1 MTDIAK
7 ESKIDEMT
15 PTVDEK
21 YKCFLWNYIKLDK
34 DLEFYENIDCMVD
47 KPKKQ
52 GTSEHIPSEN
62 DTVSGNTKRKAPE
75 KETPNKKAKK
85 TKQKKND
92 ESEDN
97 ESELEEES
105 SAVKNNQSKT
115 EDTID
120 IEKHNLKLIENA
132 RHMNYNE
139 IKKYGESF
147 CMVAS
152 TELQEEQLYI
162 GVPTGSTLSSNM
174 SIVLKC
180 ILRSR
185 YKGVYQADISK
196 LYNIDPRSAG
206 HYCKSLEEKG
216 CIIRRGVSISHTRT
230 NVCIHARFASDAKDV
245 DMSKAAEKGRRFYNV
260 NINNQSYNQ
269 LELRDA
275 MIELVKD
282 APGQRILAK
291 DVLGALGFK
300 ESKEV
305 KSWFNRSLNELCM
318 KGFFKKSNLKIDN
331 KGRYFRCI
339 HLLKLPE
346 EKEKGNIQ
354 TEVLREEI
362 SYPIRI
368 KSTKGELPILHYLHD
383 TSIQS
388 QLYQVIEASG
398 TQGVIAREIMF
409 SLNMDEHRLL
419 YKVIENTT
427 DLIKLNN
434 GHYSIHREF
443 EFEGR
448 SRRYRY
454 FTGNF
459 YLQVKENREEN
470 LPALSEVPYDFSEC
484 SEANIFRAIQYK
496 KVTPVKN
503 KSPAKQKEVKSTK
516 RKPKTNTA
524 ETENQNQ
531 KALTVETSHTNQTP
545 DIAMSPTKR
554 KTRSK
559 VAEMESQNQET
570 VLVET
575 PQMNQTMGN
584 KSTELP
590 QTNQSQRNVNVDASK
605 VDTTEESISKRTRQM
620 VIKDFFGGQKKRAR
634 QPEKSPA
641 IHSETK
647 KAKME
652 TESETASDCSQ
663 ELEPVIILESSPR
676 TKIPETNANISTLP
690 AVATEKQAKRKE
702 PKENGNSIFKSFFH
716 NRKSTNVY
724 MEQRMQ
730 VLKEFLDK
738 TPFIE
743 IDYNLKQDCQKR
755 MLELNGG
762 SMKSNVCIK
771 TIRRSIRELEERGEV
786 SIHTF
791 ECPLINGSKT
801 KKTFFMRGD
810 QTKDGP
816 EYNAYLEYLKS
827 RYTLNNA
834 YSHPAK
840 YENISIPVERLNER
854 LERMREE
861 LNKIIAE
868 GNTVKATTLKKQI
881 EHLSNNY
888 EKCMTKDHGTLS
900 NTWLISAVQY
910 GYSCARMVRAKKL
923 HEYLI
928 NLLNNPSDLE
938 GVNRKESTITSI
950 GLVANIPIGMLCEV
964 VGISNTNDAL
974 NEFLGDKKNLSVTL
988 YNTPEDVRLSM
999 VHPPV
1004 RFRNKLKGVLVHLEY
1019 LDLVTPCDKYN
1030 RNCGSSLAEIYTVNM
1045 KVELRDKRK
1054 IGAPLIRE
1062 FTMLSKEDIYMY
1074 WSELDY
1080 LYRGP
1085 TTIPT
1090 DELAPPPEDKRFRT
1104 IFMSLEKTISWVNP
1118 DVYSKPQRR
1127 ILNSYVDKINLST
1140 PLDNDRLIEEI
1151 ALDINCTPLVV
1162 RAYYSKVEGVFSRR
1176 NETKKARKIKK
1187 SLLSRSRKP
1196 GRPQIN
1202 MLDGRAVL
1210 HDNDQYA
1217 FKASKSGPVS
1227 ISDMAREPATLEDA
1241 INDEKRALF
1250 MDDLSGLP
1258 IIKNR
1263 MDRKIQRRSTA
1274 KRHNWSESEEEL
1286 LLLAVVILKCRGQR
1300 IVIRWPAITQV
1311 LDKSIEECRRRYSN
1325 LLKTLNFPEKVDRY
1339 LAMWEKLY
1347 KRGIVNGDIVDKNP
1361 FEAINFDLLGYVS
1374 YFIEKLTLE
1383 KSEIM
1388 EDRLPRTL
1396 KDIYTHFEI
1405 LRHEKLNS
1413 FYVEDDYHR
1422 HKTMAGKIKVINKR
1436 SFLSRG
1442 QKVSELDDH
1451 PVNLEK
1457 DTNSKEKL
1465 KSKYRC
1471 VALMALFTPSERFN
1485 VYYTWLLLQN
1495 FPAEIADEVLESL
1508 VESNVLIK
1516 YPKNDRI
1523 IPGKKN
1529 ALSQKFGTTFAGEL
1543 PLDLNIQAKEYYKF
1557 LNGKEDLIPLEGE
1570 LLSSGMMACVLDLVS
1585 RRKLIV
1591 DLKNRDAVLKKASAP
1606 INSVRIIKA
1615 GTSIYGVVAKKVP
1628 ELRTQ
1633 RTLTY
1638 DDNVKVEELS
1648 LDSFDYIFN
1657 SLLANTEDTS
1667 RQLLKDI
1674 VGVLKQKAGHG
1685 LVLSELKE
1693 ELGTYYLD
1701 KSIHDSLETLRHHSP
1716 PLVYIVGYSTI
1727 RYVLSPFVLEWSIN
1741 TSVKNVKRT
1750 DVMDEFLKDNM
1761 QISEKNGY
1769 FLPKLWTDVN
1779 GIVTTS
1785 LLRSFCRSI
1794 VDLIVNRPGVTTS
1807 TMLKHFNFFIT
1818 RKELHD
1824 ILVVLIEQGVVKQ
1837 RKVVVDCYEKTT
1849 VFSKSRTIRCSN
1861 KPFEISNHTQTSYWV
1876 NSDYYNYLE

>member
-1 MTDIAK
+1 
-7 ESKIDEMT
+7 MT

-47 KPKKQ
+47 KREKQ
-52 GTSEHIPSEN
+52 GTLEHIPSEN
-62 DTVSGNTKRKAPE
+62 NTVSGNTKH
-75 KETPNKKAKK
+75 
-85 TKQKKND
+85 
-92 ESEDN
+92 ESEDS
-97 ESELEEES
+97 ESEVDNELEEEPTV
-105 SAVKNNQSKT
+105 VKNNQSKT

-120 IEKHNLKLIENA
+120 IGKHNLKLIENA
-132 RHMNYNE
+132 RNMDYNE

-152 TELQEEQLYI
+152 TGLQEEQLYI

-216 CIIRRGVSISHTRT
+216 CIVRRGVSICHTRT
-230 NVCIHARFASDAKDV
+230 NVCIHARFASDTKDV
-245 DMSKAAEKGRRFYNV
+245 DMSKAAENGRRFYNM

-346 EKEKGNIQ
+346 EKGKETIQ
-354 TEVLREEI
+354 IEVPREEV

-398 TQGVIAREIMF
+398 KQGVIAREIMF

-434 GHYSIHREF
+434 GYYSIHREF

-470 LPALSEVPYDFSEC
+470 LPPLSEVPYDFSEC
-484 SEANIFRAIQYK
+484 SEANMFKAIQYK
-496 KVTPVKN
+496 KVIPVKN
-503 KSPAKQKEVKSTK
+503 KPPVKPKKAATPTK
-516 RKPKTNTA
+516 RKPKTKAA

-531 KALTVETSHTNQTP
+531 EVVTVETLQTNQTP
-545 DIAMSPTKR
+545 DVTMSPTKR

-559 VAEMESQNQET
+559 AVETENQNQEA
-570 VLVET
+570 VMIET
-575 PQMNQTMGN
+575 LQTNQTIGN

-590 QTNQSQRNVNVDASK
+590 QTNQSQRNVDADVSK
-605 VDTTEESISKRTRQM
+605 ADTTEESIAKRTRQM

-652 TESETASDCSQ
+652 TENESMSDCSQ
-663 ELEPVIILESSPR
+663 ELEPIVILQSSPR
-676 TKIPETNANISTLP
+676 SKIPETNANISILP
-690 AVATEKQAKRKE
+690 AVATEKQSKRKE
-702 PKENGNSIFKSFFH
+702 PKENGNPIFKSFFH

-730 VLKEFLDK
+730 ILKEFLDK

-743 IDYNLKQDCQKR
+743 IDYHLKQDYQKR

-771 TIRRSIRELEERGEV
+771 TIRRSIRELEEKGEA

-791 ECPLINGSKT
+791 DCPLINGSKT

-861 LNKIIAE
+861 LNKITAE

-881 EHLSNNY
+881 EQLSNNY
-888 EKCMTKDHGTLS
+888 EKCMTKDNGTLS

-910 GYSCARMVRAKKL
+910 GYNCARMVRAKKL

-950 GLVANIPIGMLCEV
+950 GLVANIPVGMLCEV
-964 VGISNTNDAL
+964 IGISNTNDTL
-974 NEFLGDKKNLSVTL
+974 NKFLGDKKNLNITL

-1019 LDLVTPCDKYN
+1019 LDLVIPCDKYN
-1030 RNCGSSLAEIYTVNM
+1030 RHRGSSLAEIYTVNM

-1090 DELAPPPEDKRFRT
+1090 DELAPPPEDKLFKT

-1176 NETKKARKIKK
+1176 NEIRKARKIKT

-1202 MLDGRAVL
+1202 MLDGRTVL
-1210 HDNDQYA
+1210 HDNEQHA
-1217 FKASKSGPVS
+1217 FKASKVGPVS
-1227 ISDMAREPATLEDA
+1227 INNMAREPATLEDA
-1241 INDEKRALF
+1241 IDNEKRALYL
-1250 MDDLSGLP
+1250 DDLSSLP
-1258 IIKNR
+1258 LIKNR
-1263 MDRKIQRRSTA
+1263 TDRKIQRRGKA
-1274 KRHNWSESEEEL
+1274 RRLGWSESQEEL

-1311 LDKSIEECRRRYSN
+1311 LEKSIDECRRRYSN
-1325 LLKTLNFPEKVDRY
+1325 LLKTINFPEKVDRY
-1339 LAMWEKLY
+1339 LAMWEKFY
-1347 KRGIVNGDIVDKNP
+1347 KRGIVKGDIVDKNP
-1361 FEAINFDLLGYVS
+1361 YEAVNFDLLGYVS
-1374 YFIEKLTLE
+1374 YFIEKLALE

-1388 EDRLPRTL
+1388 EDCLPKTV
-1396 KDIYTHFEI
+1396 KDIYTHFEV
-1405 LRHEKLNS
+1405 LCHEKSNS
-1413 FYVEDDYHR
+1413 SYMEDDYHR

-1451 PVNLEK
+1451 PGNLEK

-1471 VALMALFTPSERFN
+1471 VALMALFTPSEKFN
-1485 VYYTWLLLQN
+1485 VYYIWLLLQN

-1591 DLKNRDAVLKKASAP
+1591 DLKNRDEVLKKASAP
-1606 INSVRIIKA
+1606 INNVRIIKA

-1628 ELRTQ
+1628 ELKTQ

-1648 LDSFDYIFN
+1648 LDSFDSMFN
-1657 SLLANTEDTS
+1657 TLLANTEDS
-1667 RQLLKDI
+1667 GRQLLKDI

-1693 ELGTYYLD
+1693 ELGMYYLD

-1727 RYVLSPFVLEWSIN
+1727 RYVLNPFVIEWSIN

-1761 QISEKNGY
+1761 QIPEKNGY

-1779 GIVTTS
+1779 GTVTTS

-1824 ILVVLIEQGVVKQ
+1824 ILVVLIEQGVVKEK
-1837 RKVVVDCYEKTT
+1837 KVIVNCYEKTT

-1861 KPFEISNHTQTSYWV
+1861 NPFEISNHTQTSYWV